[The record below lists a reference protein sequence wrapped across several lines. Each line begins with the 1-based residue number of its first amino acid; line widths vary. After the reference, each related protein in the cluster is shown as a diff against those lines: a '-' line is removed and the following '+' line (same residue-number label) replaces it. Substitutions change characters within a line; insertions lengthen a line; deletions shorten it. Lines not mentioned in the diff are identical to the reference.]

1 MRIPFIPKVADPTT
15 LIQPEHEKFIRE
27 TKSGSSFLIAGA
39 IFWLVGALISYAMPR
54 ATIVWVIYG
63 GMSVPFLAIVIGKL
77 MRSAWLMK
85 SPYAVLAA
93 VAPVLELAAI
103 PIMIFLQHSNPGALV
118 GILMICEGAHYLV
131 YMWIHLDYYYFI
143 LFYLKCFLGV
153 LFLFNVILG
162 GELGWQ
168 MLISGIISLV
178 AAILV
183 ARDSSRVRE
192 LYRKKAEYSV
202 VPVL

>member
-1 MRIPFIPKVADPTT
+1 MRIPFIQKVDDPTT
-15 LIQPEHEKFIRE
+15 LIRPELEKFIRE
-27 TKSGSSFLIAGA
+27 TKSGSSFLVAGA
-39 IFWLVGALISYAMPR
+39 VFWLVGALISYATPS
-54 ATIVWVIYG
+54 ATIAWVIYG
-63 GMSVPFLAIVIGKL
+63 GMSVPVLAIVIGKL
-77 MRSAWLMK
+77 MRSAWLIK
-85 SPYAVLAA
+85 SPYTVLAA
-93 VAPVLELAAI
+93 VAPVMELAAI

-131 YMWIHLDYYYFI
+131 YMWIHLEYYFFI
-143 LFYLKCFLGV
+143 LFYLKCLLGV

-162 GELGWQ
+162 GALGWQ
-168 MLISGIISLV
+168 MLISGILSLV

-202 VPVL
+202 APVL

>member
-27 TKSGSSFLIAGA
+27 TKGGSAFLIAGA
-39 IFWLVGALISYAMPR
+39 VFWLVGALISYAMPS

-63 GMSVPFLAIVIGKL
+63 GMSVPVLAIVIGKL
-77 MRSAWLMK
+77 MRSAWLIK
-85 SPYAVLAA
+85 SPYTVLAA
-93 VAPVLELAAI
+93 VAPVMELAAI
-103 PIMIFLQHSNPGALV
+103 PIMIFLQHSSPGALV
-118 GILMICEGAHYLV
+118 GILMICEGAHYLI
-131 YMWIHLDYYYFI
+131 YMWIHLEYYFFF

-162 GELGWQ
+162 GALGWQ
-168 MLISGIISLV
+168 MLISGVISLV

>member
-1 MRIPFIPKVADPTT
+1 M
-15 LIQPEHEKFIRE
+15 
-27 TKSGSSFLIAGA
+27 
-39 IFWLVGALISYAMPR
+39 
-54 ATIVWVIYG
+54 
-63 GMSVPFLAIVIGKL
+63 IGKL
-77 MRSAWLMK
+77 MRSAWLIK
-85 SPYAVLAA
+85 SPYTVLAA
-93 VAPVLELAAI
+93 VAPVMELAAI

-131 YMWIHLDYYYFI
+131 YMWIHLDYYYFF

-162 GELGWQ
+162 GALGWQ

-192 LYRKKAEYSV
+192 LYRKKAEYNV
-202 VPVL
+202 APVL

>member
-1 MRIPFIPKVADPTT
+1 MRIPFIQKVDDPTT
-15 LIQPEHEKFIRE
+15 LIRPELEKFIRE

-39 IFWLVGALISYAMPR
+39 IFWLVGALISYAAPS
-54 ATIVWVIYG
+54 AKIAWVIYG

-77 MRSAWLMK
+77 TRSAWLIK
-85 SPYAVLAA
+85 SPYTVLAA
-93 VAPVLELAAI
+93 VAPVMELAAI

-131 YMWIHLDYYYFI
+131 YMWIHLEYYFFI
-143 LFYLKCFLGV
+143 LFYLKCLLGV

-192 LYRKKAEYSV
+192 LYRKKAEYNV
-202 VPVL
+202 APVL